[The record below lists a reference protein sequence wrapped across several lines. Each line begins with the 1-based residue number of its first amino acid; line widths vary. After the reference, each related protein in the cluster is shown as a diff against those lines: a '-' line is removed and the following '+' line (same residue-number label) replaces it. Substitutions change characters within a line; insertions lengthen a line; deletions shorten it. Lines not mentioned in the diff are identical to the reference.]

1 MGSDNKP
8 LSLNSGKELLTSD
21 KEDQIGSEAKNPHG
35 PPQGDN
41 SNPGTSSKQRVIRV
55 RKPRPKKVNK
65 FAVTVQ
71 EGQFTAEELNELD
84 ELEEELFDT
93 DIIKPLLKVMTNDY
107 YKGGITNV
115 EDETHFYAPQDVG
128 HCCFAFIEEEKD
140 KRNEKEGVKEN
151 DK

>member
-21 KEDQIGSEAKNPHG
+21 KEDQIGSEAKNPQG
-35 PPQGDN
+35 PQRDN
-41 SNPGTSSKQRVIRV
+41 SNPGTSTKQRVIRV
-55 RKPRPKKVNK
+55 RKPRPKKANK
-65 FAVTVQ
+65 FVVTVQ

-84 ELEEELFDT
+84 ELEGELFDT
-93 DIIKPLLKVMTNDY
+93 EIIKPLLKVMNNDY
-107 YKGGITNV
+107 YKGGVSNV

-140 KRNEKEGVKEN
+140 KGKEKERVTEN
-151 DK
+151 DM